1 MKTPGRRGRK
11 KSMRILE
18 MSSCSTWTSSLCE
31 NGMDGGFVVLGPTGR
46 VNSAKESFI
55 SFWGLVW
62 RELSDEILK

>member
-1 MKTPGRRGRK
+1 
-11 KSMRILE
+11 
-18 MSSCSTWTSSLCE
+18 
-31 NGMDGGFVVLGPTGR
+31 MDGGFVVLGPTGR